1 MRGTSAHVL
10 AVVAPA
16 VVVGDEPGVGFGLE
30 LADRGVVAAVEGRA
44 PALLE
49 HGPLEALADGI
60 VVGRAGRDPD
70 VTQSFGRQG
79 VDEGAGH
86 IFAPVIG
93 QDRSDAY
100 AVTTIETQRLVDEA
114 GAHGA
119 TGRPEHDGGD
129 REAGEDVDSRELVH
143 LAHPV

>member
-1 MRGTSAHVL
+1 MRGTSAHVV
-10 AVVAPA
+10 AVIAPA
-16 VVVGDEPGVGFGLE
+16 VVVGDQPGVRFSLE
-30 LADRGVVAAVEGRA
+30 LADRGEVAAMEGRA

-49 HGPLEALADGI
+49 HGPLEPLADGV
-60 VVGRAGRDPD
+60 VVGRAGRDAVVPE
-70 VTQSFGRQG
+70 SLGRQCL
-79 VDEGAGH
+79 DEGAGDVLG
-86 IFAPVIG
+86 AVIR
-93 QDRSDAY
+93 QDRPHGDP
-100 AVTTIETQRLVDEA
+100 VTTIETQRLVDEA